1 MMKVSIVL
9 NVQSSLYENE
19 LWRLDRRLACLG
31 KFILRERFAKQQLN
45 GLDGGFMIAFRFF
58 LKVARLG

>member
-19 LWRLDRRLACLG
+19 LWRLDRRLACLR

-45 GLDGGFMIAFRFF
+45 GLGGGFMNAFRFF

>member
-31 KFILRERFAKQQLN
+31 KLILRERFAKQQLN
-45 GLDGGFMIAFRFF
+45 GLDGGFMNAFRFF